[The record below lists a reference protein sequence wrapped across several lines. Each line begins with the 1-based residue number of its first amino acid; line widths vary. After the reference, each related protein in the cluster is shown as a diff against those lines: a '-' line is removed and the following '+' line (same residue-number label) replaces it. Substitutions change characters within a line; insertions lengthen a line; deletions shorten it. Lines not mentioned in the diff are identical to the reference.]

1 MGLLAFNTGNVM
13 PIEIKE
19 LHVKAVVVAE
29 QSPLQ
34 PREPINVAKLK
45 REISEEVL
53 RKVLQ
58 KLGQKNER

>member
-1 MGLLAFNTGNVM
+1 M

-19 LHVKAVVVAE
+19 LHVKAVVVADP
-29 QSPLQ
+29 SPFQ
-34 PREPINVAKLK
+34 PRESINVAKLK

>member
-1 MGLLAFNTGNVM
+1 M

-19 LHVKAVVVAE
+19 LHIKAVVVADQ
-29 QSPLQ
+29 QSPMS
-34 PREPINVAKLK
+34 RESINVAKLK

-53 RKVLQ
+53 RKLMQ

>member
-1 MGLLAFNTGNVM
+1 M

-19 LHVKAVVVAE
+19 LHIKAVVVVDQ
-29 QSPLQ
+29 QSLMS
-34 PREPINVAKLK
+34 RESINVAKLK

-53 RKVLQ
+53 RKLMQ

>member
-1 MGLLAFNTGNVM
+1 M

-53 RKVLQ
+53 RRVLQ

>member
-1 MGLLAFNTGNVM
+1 MGLSVFNCRIM

-19 LHVKAVVVAE
+19 LHVKAVIVAD
-29 QSPLQ
+29 Q
-34 PREPINVAKLK
+34 PPRSLGESINVTKLT

-53 RKVLQ
+53 RRVLQ

>member
-1 MGLLAFNTGNVM
+1 M

-19 LHVKAVVVAE
+19 LHIKAVVVADQ
-29 QSPLQ
+29 QSLMS
-34 PREPINVAKLK
+34 RESINVAKLK

-53 RKVLQ
+53 RKLMQ